1 MQIIGVAFAA
11 LVMGPTLQL
20 LHNNTP
26 GGIGGREL
34 AAPQAGLFASLVKG
48 FFGNGELPWILVIIG
63 VFIGIVIILIDYLLE
78 KQNRT
83 FRMHIMPIAV
93 GMYLPFGL
101 SIPIFLGGLIS
112 YIIDKKNNN
121 KDNRINIDNGIL
133 LSSGLIAGES
143 LMGIFLAVIVSFG
156 FNNNFTLESN
166 ITVISLV
173 IIIYYIYK
181 RSK

>member
-1 MQIIGVAFAA
+1 
-11 LVMGPTLQL
+11 
-20 LHNNTP
+20 
-26 GGIGGREL
+26 
-34 AAPQAGLFASLVKG
+34 
-48 FFGNGELPWILVIIG
+48 
-63 VFIGIVIILIDYLLE
+63 
-78 KQNRT
+78 
-83 FRMHIMPIAV
+83 MHIMPIAV

-156 FNNNFTLESN
+156 FNNSFTLESN